1 MYGQSSVRLVDMKTG
16 SVIRE
21 HKMADSDFGE
31 GLTKLGDTCV
41 HHQTFTAV
49 CLTPSSKCIFPV
61 KTLTITPK
69 QELHCSQSTERA
81 PASMTCPNMK
91 AHVLCLLGACA

>member
-1 MYGQSSVRLVDMKTG
+1 LHVTVCLVLTGMYGQSSVRLVDMKTG

-41 HHQTFTAV
+41 HRPNFHS
-49 CLTPSSKCIFPV
+49 CLPDCKQQMHCSSKDLHCYTPSKSYIAASPLRGRQPV
-61 KTLTITPK
+61 
-69 QELHCSQSTERA
+69 
-81 PASMTCPNMK
+81 
-91 AHVLCLLGACA
+91 